1 MSPNAPLYIA
11 VVLYACASLVT
22 LISLVRREQILQRF
36 SFLVAIGGFIA
47 HTIWIGIICTRTQH
61 PPLTNLPEACAFIA
75 WTLMA
80 IEIGVYLRYR
90 IHAASFFVY
99 PLVVL
104 LLSITAI
111 VREPFAHLEPSLRSN
126 LFLAHLLFTTVGV
139 AGLLIALIFALL
151 YRLQE
156 RSIKSKSRGAFYDWI
171 PSLQM
176 CDLLSYRSLAI
187 GFSLYTIGIVTGAL
201 WSYRTNAGVLSL
213 LRAKELGALVA
224 WMLFAILLQ
233 SYLNGTFRTQKNVII
248 SAAAFLS
255 IVVAILGIHRV

>member
-11 VVLYACASLVT
+11 VVLYACASIVT
-22 LISLVRREQILQRF
+22 LVSLIRREEILQRF
-36 SFLVAIGGFIA
+36 SFLVALGGFLS

-75 WTLMA
+75 WMLMA
-80 IEIGVYLRYR
+80 IEIGLYFRYK

-111 VREPFAHLEPSLRSN
+111 VREPFAHLDPSLRSN

-139 AGLLIALIFALL
+139 AGLLTSLIFAML

-171 PSLQM
+171 PSLQI
-176 CDLLSYRSLAI
+176 CDVVSYRSLAV
-187 GFSLYTIGIVTGAL
+187 GFSLYTIGIITGIL
-201 WSYRTNAGVLSL
+201 WSYRTNAGFMSL
-213 LRAKELGALVA
+213 HSSKEVGALVA
-224 WMLFAILLQ
+224 WMLFASLLQ
-233 SYLNGTFRTQKNVII
+233 SYLNGTFRTQKNLLV

-255 IVVAILGIHRV
+255 IVVAILGIRM